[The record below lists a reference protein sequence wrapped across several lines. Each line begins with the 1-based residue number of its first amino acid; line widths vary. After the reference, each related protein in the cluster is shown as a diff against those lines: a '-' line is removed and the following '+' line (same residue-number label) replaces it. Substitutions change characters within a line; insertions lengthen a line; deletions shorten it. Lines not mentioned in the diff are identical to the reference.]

1 MYIII
6 RRLLMKKK
14 QKDKQRSIGYIIS
27 RMSFI
32 MVIISIFVVA
42 IFSVISNFTSTKQLV
57 ADEMLQVVSVASE
70 RVNWELQ
77 SYVYL
82 AEAISTDSYLLD
94 DDNSAEEKQQ
104 YIYQKAT
111 THGLIGGDMLDTS
124 GIGLDGTDYS
134 ASESFKVALG
144 GEVYISSP
152 MTIATGDKVM
162 FIAAPIWADGIEG
175 STVTGVIYLIPSP
188 TVLSDIVSSIKS
200 SENGITNI
208 LDSTGAVIA
217 TSKIAEDNAETAT
230 VDASEAEMATY
241 MELNARM
248 ISGETGAETYTFG
261 GTSYFTA
268 YAPIANT
275 NGWSIAVT
283 SPYADFLS
291 SVLTV
296 ALLTF
301 ILVIALGLLALVI
314 ASKLGKKIGGPVSI
328 CTSIIND
335 IGVGDFSQEAPVVNR
350 KDETRLLAEAT
361 GKAIHELREIIYD
374 ITRVLE
380 AVADGDLTVDVEEK
394 RDMYVG
400 DYEKIYNS
408 LASIKMSLQSTMEQI
423 DTAAEQVTSGSEQV
437 SIGASNLSEGS
448 TSQASSVAQL
458 ASNIRTIAD
467 LIKANAD
474 DAENA
479 NTLTSKAG
487 EAMGDATV
495 SMDSLVSAMNEI
507 TETSNEIGKIIKT
520 IDDIAF
526 QTNILALN
534 AAVEAA
540 RAGAAGKGFAV
551 VADEVR
557 NLAGKSA
564 EAAKSTTMLIENA
577 VVAIEK
583 GTGLVSDV
591 AKKMDIVSESAG
603 AVAQINGKITEESKN
618 TALSISEITIGIDQ
632 ISNIVQTNSAT
643 SQQSAAA
650 AEELAG
656 QANTLKNLIE
666 AFKY

>member
-1 MYIII
+1 
-6 RRLLMKKK
+6 MKKK
-14 QKDKQRSIGYIIS
+14 QDRQRSIGYVMA

-32 MVIISIFVVA
+32 MVMVGMLLIAMISIF
-42 IFSVISNFTSTKQLV
+42 SNFIATKQL
-57 ADEMLQVVSVASE
+57 ASNEMLQVVSVASE
-70 RVNWELQ
+70 RVKWELQ
-77 SYVYL
+77 SYVNL
-82 AEAISTDSYLLD
+82 AEAIGTDSYLLD
-94 DDNSAEEKQQ
+94 DDNSAEEKQA
-104 YIYQKAT
+104 YIAQKAT
-111 THGLIGGDMLDTS
+111 SHGLIGGDMLDTS

-134 ASESFKVALG
+134 ASESFKTALG
-144 GEVYISSP
+144 GKVYISAP
-152 MTIATGDKVM
+152 TDVGGGTKMM
-162 FIAAPIWADGIEG
+162 FIAAPVWANGVEG
-175 STVTGVIYLIPSP
+175 TEVTGVIYLIPSP
-188 TVLSDIVSSIKS
+188 TLLTDMVSSIKS
-200 SENGITNI
+200 TENGITNI
-208 LDSTGAVIA
+208 LDNTGAVIA
-217 TSKIAEDNAETAT
+217 TSKIAEEGAEAAT
-230 VDASEAEMATY
+230 VNASESEMATY

-248 ISGETGAETYTFG
+248 ISGETGAETYDFG

-275 NGWSIAVT
+275 DGWSIAVT

-296 ALLTF
+296 SGLIF
-301 ILVIALGLLALVI
+301 VFVIAIGLFALYI
-314 ASKLGKKIGGPVSI
+314 ANRLGKKIGGPMSI
-328 CTSIIND
+328 CTAIING
-335 IGVGDFSQEAPVVNR
+335 IGTGDFSKDAPVVKR

-361 GKAIHELREIIYD
+361 GKALHELREIIYD

-380 AVADGDLTVDVEEK
+380 AVADGDLTVDVDEK
-394 RDMYVG
+394 RNMYVG

-479 NTLTSKAG
+479 NTLTNKAG

-591 AKKMDIVSESAG
+591 ATKMNDVAASAG
-603 AVAQINGKITEESKN
+603 AVAQINGKISEESKN
-618 TALSISEITIGIDQ
+618 TALSINEITIGIDQ

>member
-1 MYIII
+1 
-6 RRLLMKKK
+6 MKKK
-14 QKDKQRSIGYIIS
+14 KQNKQRSIGYIMA
-27 RMSFI
+27 RLAFI
-32 MVIISIFVVA
+32 MVIVGMLLIAMISI
-42 IFSVISNFTSTKQLV
+42 ISNFVVTKQLV
-57 ADEMLQVVSVASE
+57 SSELLSVVTEASKSVK
-70 RVNWELQ
+70 WELQ
-77 SYVYL
+77 SYINL
-82 AEAISTDSYLLD
+82 AEAIGTDSYLLD
-94 DDNSAEEKQQ
+94 DSHTAEEKQA
-104 YIYQKAT
+104 YIAQKAT
-111 THGLIGGDMLDTS
+111 SHGLIGGDMLDTS

-134 ASESFKVALG
+134 ASESFKSALG
-144 GEVYISSP
+144 GKVYISAPTDTASGTK
-152 MTIATGDKVM
+152 MM
-162 FIAAPIWADGIEG
+162 FIAAPVWANGVEG
-175 STVTGVIYLIPSP
+175 SEITGVIYLIPSP
-188 TVLSDIVSSIKS
+188 TVLDDIVKSIKS
-200 SENGITNI
+200 SEHGITNI
-208 LDSTGAVIA
+208 LDNTGAVIA
-217 TSKIAEDNAETAT
+217 TSVVAEEGAEESSDVTAN
-230 VDASEAEMATY
+230 ASESEIATY
-241 MELNARM
+241 MEVNARM
-248 ISGETGAETYTFG
+248 ISGETGSETYDFG

-296 ALLTF
+296 SALVF
-301 ILVIALGLLALVI
+301 VFVVAIGLLALYI
-314 ASKLGKKIGGPVSI
+314 ANRLGKKIGGPMSI
-328 CTSIIND
+328 CTAIING
-335 IGVGDFSQEAPVVNR
+335 IGIGDFSQDAPVVKRN
-350 KDETRLLAEAT
+350 DETRLLADAT
-361 GKAIHELREIIYD
+361 GKALNELRAIIYD

-380 AVADGDLTVDVEEK
+380 AVADGDLTVDVDEK
-394 RDMYVG
+394 REMYVG

-408 LASIKMSLQSTMEQI
+408 LASIKTSLQATMEQI
-423 DTAAEQVTSGSEQV
+423 DVAAEQVTSGSEQV

-448 TSQASSVAQL
+448 TGQASSIAQL

-467 LIKANAD
+467 LINNNAEDAANAND
-474 DAENA
+474 
-479 NTLTSKAG
+479 LTNKAG
-487 EAMGDATV
+487 VAMGDATV
-495 SMDSLVSAMNEI
+495 SMDSLVEAMNEI
-507 TETSNEIGKIIKT
+507 ADLSEEIKKITKAIE
-520 IDDIAF
+520 DIAF

-557 NLAGKSA
+557 NLAGKSS
-564 EAAKSTTMLIENA
+564 EAAKNTTALIENA

-591 AKKMDIVSESAG
+591 ATKMNDVAASAG
-603 AVAQINGKITEESKN
+603 AVAQINGKISEESKN
-618 TALSISEITIGIDQ
+618 TALSINEITIGIDQ